1 MAATVTI
8 RNAAPPD
15 QPAVNSLLREAGLM
29 ELDPAA
35 QFGPQYALAFVDG
48 SLAGVAGLERYDDA
62 ALLRSVAVAGHAQR
76 QGIGAALTR
85 NRIEWCR
92 HQAMR
97 AVYLLTTTSAPFF
110 AREGFEAIARDQGP
124 AGIASSHQWASAC
137 PASSTAMRLIL

>member
-1 MAATVTI
+1 MAAVAI
-8 RNAAPPD
+8 RDAGPPD
-15 QPAVNSLLREAGLM
+15 EPAVNVLLREAGLM

-48 SLAGVAGLERYDDA
+48 SLAGVAGIERYGDA
-62 ALLRSVAVAGHAQR
+62 ALLRSVAVAGYARR

-85 NRIEWCR
+85 HRIEWCR
-92 HQAMR
+92 NQAVH
-97 AVYLLTTTSAPFF
+97 AIYLLTTTNAPFF